1 MTPHPNYLINGNG
14 CKFITLSSKIKEVT
28 SPSSKNSDFGEDLFQ
43 VSILPKRRDYDHDGR
58 DRACNVMIMI
68 IVITLPGEH
77 LATKARA
84 HCLGVREDQ
93 GDE

>member
-1 MTPHPNYLINGNG
+1 M
-14 CKFITLSSKIKEVT
+14 
-28 SPSSKNSDFGEDLFQ
+28 
-43 VSILPKRRDYDHDGR
+43 SILLERREYDYDGR

-77 LATKARA
+77 VATKARA

>member
-1 MTPHPNYLINGNG
+1 MS
-14 CKFITLSSKIKEVT
+14 TL
-28 SPSSKNSDFGEDLFQ
+28 LQ
-43 VSILPKRRDYDHDGR
+43 RRDYDHDGR

-84 HCLGVREDQ
+84 YCLGVREDQ